1 MSDPAK
7 YRTKEEVEEYKMR
20 DPLERVR
27 KTILDNNWATEADLE
42 AAEEKVMVEVLASVE
57 FSESSPYPEGSALWE
72 DVYSEP
78 NYPFITE

>member
-1 MSDPAK
+1 
-7 YRTKEEVEEYKMR
+7 MR

-27 KTILDNNWATEADLE
+27 KTITDNNWASESELE
-42 AAEEKVMVEVLASVE
+42 SIEEKIMETILASVE
-57 FSESSPYPEGSALWE
+57 FSENSPYPEQSALFE